1 MSNEAQPASE
11 GSQPSTARRRRAH
24 SRDPAVRPAG
34 RALLR
39 WVAPA
44 AVLIAVISLAVAVW
58 ALLRP
63 APPDDPPTEQQIA
76 DAKGR
81 ACAAYTTVRIAVL
94 AQTNADPGTDPVAGQ
109 AVAANARLAMAS
121 GGSYLLDHLDPATPP
136 QLAESMR
143 SLAANL
149 QDLSINALA
158 GRGNNDPEQVARLQD
173 FNVVSAEITDQCK

>member
-1 MSNEAQPASE
+1 
-11 GSQPSTARRRRAH
+11 
-24 SRDPAVRPAG
+24 
-34 RALLR
+34 
-39 WVAPA
+39 
-44 AVLIAVISLAVAVW
+44 
-58 ALLRP
+58 
-63 APPDDPPTEQQIA
+63 
-76 DAKGR
+76 
-81 ACAAYTTVRIAVL
+81 VRIAVL

-121 GGSYLLDHLDPATPP
+121 GGSYLLDHVDPATPP

-158 GRGNNDPEQVARLQD
+158 GRGNNDPEQVARLQN